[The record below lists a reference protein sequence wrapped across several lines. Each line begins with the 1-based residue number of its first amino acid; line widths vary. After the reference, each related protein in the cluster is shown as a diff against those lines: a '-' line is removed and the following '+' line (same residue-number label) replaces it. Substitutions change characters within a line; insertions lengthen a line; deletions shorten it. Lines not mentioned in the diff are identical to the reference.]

1 MGINYCLMAFI
12 KILKS
17 NTYCSR
23 YQTKSRR
30 RREGKTDYQARRR
43 LVFQDKNKYDTKK
56 YRFVVR
62 RTNRRIICS
71 VNFATIIGDKTMCT
85 ADSKELSKFK
95 VTAGQTNY
103 AASYATGLLCARRLL
118 ATIGKADVF
127 KGKDKPDGKMY
138 DIMDDW
144 KDGHKPMKAN
154 LDVGLIRTTTGNRVF
169 GAMKGASDG
178 GLSIPHS
185 EKRFPG
191 YKVIKQE
198 VTTNKRGKK
207 VEEAAEKKSEYNP
220 AEHKE
225 HILGAHV
232 QSYYDMLKKKDAN
245 AHKKQFS
252 QWIKCLDAA
261 KVKNMQELW
270 TNCHAAIRKD
280 PIRAK
285 ATAKKHTRNTEAKKP
300 QLVQKDSK
308 GRKWLRE
315 FKVASAVKKANMS
328 KVLDAVAKRYKK

>member
-1 MGINYCLMAFI
+1 MAFI

-23 YQTKSRR
+23 YQTKYRR

-71 VNFATIIGDKTMCT
+71 VNFATIIGDKTMVT
-85 ADSKELSKFK
+85 ADSKELSKYK

-103 AASYATGLLCARRLL
+103 AAAYATGLLCARRLL
-118 ATIGKADVF
+118 TSIGKADSF
-127 KGKDKPDGKMY
+127 KGKEKVDGKMY
-138 DIMDDW
+138 DVMDDW
-144 KDGHKPMKAN
+144 KDGHRPIKAN

-178 GLSIPHS
+178 GISIPHS

-198 VTTNKRGKK
+198 VQTNKRGKK
-207 VEEAAEKKSEYNP
+207 VEEAAEKKTEYN
-220 AEHKE
+220 AGEHKD

-232 QSYYDMLKKKDAN
+232 QSYFDMLKKQNAA

-252 QWIKCLDAA
+252 RWIKCLDAA

-270 TNCHAAIRKD
+270 TQCHAAIRKD
-280 PIRAK
+280 PVRAK
-285 ATAKKHTRNTEAKKP
+285 KAAKKVDRKVISKKP
-300 QLVQKDSK
+300 QLVIKTAK
-308 GRKWLRE
+308 GRNEGTYLRE
-315 FKVASAVKKANMS
+315 FKVASSVKKAQLS
-328 KVLDAVAKRYKK
+328 KVMDAVAKRYAKK